1 MINGSTHKRRTE
13 EEKFMANLYK
23 FTLFTIKHCDATP
36 SKKDK
41 AFYALMEIKENAK
54 KLGVKKFGNLEL
66 LKEED
71 FENFNYSHKV
81 EGCSVYTVNNKKEFS
96 SRKYFI
102 PMDLMIEKTE
112 GWNMFVNRVNKY
124 NEKLALQ

>member
-1 MINGSTHKRRTE
+1 
-13 EEKFMANLYK
+13 MANLYK

-54 KLGVKKFGNLEL
+54 KLGVRKFGNLEL

-81 EGCSVYTVNNKKEFS
+81 EGCSVYTVNNKKEIS